1 MIAKLTGKVAHLD
14 IKFLILDVNGVGYKV
29 FATSETLEKAGEIG
43 VDLSLWIHHTI
54 REDASD
60 LFGFHSREAL
70 GLFELLIGVSGI
82 GPKTGLN
89 ILNLTTPDTIREA
102 VETGDISYLTKISG
116 IGKKMAE
123 KMVIELRDK
132 LGDPSETYVSGSLK
146 DGALAIEALKSLG
159 YSEKE
164 SREAVKKIDKEI
176 TSTQDIVKA
185 ALRILSN

>member
-14 IKFLILDVNGVGYKV
+14 IKFLIIDVNGIGYKV
-29 FATSETLEKAGEIG
+29 FATSETLGMAGEIG

-60 LFGFHSREAL
+60 LFGFHTRDAL
-70 GLFELLIGVSGI
+70 LLFELLISVSGI

-102 VETGDISYLTKISG
+102 VETGDTSYLTKISG

-132 LGDPSETYVSGSLK
+132 LGAPSDTYVSGSLK

-159 YSEKE
+159 YNEKE
-164 SREAVKKIDKEI
+164 AREAVKKIDKDV

-185 ALRILSN
+185 ALKVLSS

>member
-1 MIAKLTGKVAHLD
+1 MLAKLTGKVAHLD
-14 IKFLILDVNGVGYKV
+14 IKFLILDVNGVGYKI
-29 FATSETLEKAGEIG
+29 FAISETLEEAGEIG
-43 VDLSLWIHHTI
+43 TDLSLWIHHTI

-60 LFGFHSREAL
+60 LFGFPTRDAL
-70 GLFELLIGVSGI
+70 SLFELLISVSGI

-132 LGDPSETYVSGSLK
+132 LGAPDEKYVSGSLK

-159 YSEKE
+159 YSERE
-164 SREAVKKIDKEI
+164 AREAVKKIDKTI
-176 TSTQDIVKA
+176 TSTQDIVKS
-185 ALRILSN
+185 ALKILSN

>member
-14 IKFLILDVNGVGYKV
+14 IKFLIIEINGIGYKV
-29 FATSETLEKAGEIG
+29 FATGETLEKAGEIG
-43 VDLSLWIHHTI
+43 SDISLWIHQTI

-60 LFGFHSREAL
+60 LFGFPTRDAL

-102 VETGDISYLTKISG
+102 VETGDTSYLTKISG

-123 KMVIELRDK
+123 KMIIELRDK
-132 LGDPSETYVSGSLK
+132 LGAQDEKYVNGTLK

-159 YSEKE
+159 YSERE
-164 SREAVKKIDKEI
+164 AREAVKKIDKNL
-176 TSTQDIVKA
+176 TSTQDIVKS
-185 ALRILSN
+185 ALRLLSV

>member
-1 MIAKLTGKVAHLD
+1 MIAKLTGKIAHLD

-43 VDLSLWIHHTI
+43 TDISLWTHHTI

-60 LFGFHSREAL
+60 LFGFSTRDAL
-70 GLFELLIGVSGI
+70 GLFELLISVSGI

-102 VETGDISYLTKISG
+102 VETGDTSYLTKISG

-132 LGDPSETYVSGSLK
+132 LGAPSDTYVSGSLK

-159 YSEKE
+159 YSEKDA
-164 SREAVKKIDKEI
+164 REAVKKIDKDV
-176 TSTQDIVKA
+176 TSTQDIVKS
-185 ALRILSN
+185 ALKMLSN

>member
-14 IKFLILDVNGVGYKV
+14 IKFLILDVNGIGYKV

-43 VDLSLWIHHTI
+43 ADLSLWIHHTI

-60 LFGFHSREAL
+60 LFGFPTRDSL

-132 LGDPSETYVSGSLK
+132 LGAPDEKYISGSLK
-146 DGALAIEALKSLG
+146 DGALAIEALQSLG
-159 YSEKE
+159 YSERE
-164 SREAVKKIDKEI
+164 AREAVKKLDKDI
-176 TSTQDIVKA
+176 TSTQEMVKS
-185 ALRILSN
+185 ALKILSN

>member
-1 MIAKLTGKVAHLD
+1 MLAKLTGKVAHLD

-43 VDLSLWIHHTI
+43 ADISLWIHHTI

-60 LFGFHSREAL
+60 LFGFPNRDAL
-70 GLFELLIGVSGI
+70 GLFELLISVSGI

-102 VETGDISYLTKISG
+102 VETGDTSYLTKISG

-132 LGDPSETYVSGSLK
+132 LGAPDEKYVSGSLK
-146 DGALAIEALKSLG
+146 DGALAIEALQSLG
-159 YSEKE
+159 YSERE
-164 SREAVKKIDKEI
+164 AREAVKKIDKNI
-176 TSTQDIVKA
+176 TSTQEIVKS
-185 ALRILSN
+185 ALKMLSN

>member
-14 IKFLILDVNGVGYKV
+14 VKFLILDVNGVGYKI

-43 VDLSLWIHHTI
+43 AEISLWIHHTI

-60 LFGFHSREAL
+60 LFGFLSRDAL
-70 GLFELLIGVSGI
+70 GLFELLISVSGI

-89 ILNLTTPDTIREA
+89 ILNLTTLDTIREA

-132 LGDPSETYVSGSLK
+132 LGAQSDVYVSGSLK
-146 DGALAIEALKSLG
+146 DGALAIEALQSLG
-159 YSEKE
+159 YSERE
-164 SREAVKKIDKEI
+164 SREVVKKLDKSI
-176 TSTQDIVKA
+176 TSPQDIVKA
-185 ALRILSN
+185 AIKILSN

>member
-1 MIAKLTGKVAHLD
+1 MIAKLTGKIAHLD
-14 IKFLILDVNGVGYKV
+14 IKFLILDVHGVGYKI
-29 FATSETLEKAGEIG
+29 FATGETLEKAGEIG
-43 VDLSLWIHHTI
+43 EELALWIHHTI

-60 LFGFHSREAL
+60 LFGFPTRDSL
-70 GLFELLIGVSGI
+70 GLFELLISVSGI

-102 VETGDISYLTKISG
+102 VETGDTSYLTKISG

-132 LGDPSETYVSGSLK
+132 LGAPDEKYVSGSLK
-146 DGALAIEALKSLG
+146 DGALAIEALQSLG
-159 YSEKE
+159 YSERE
-164 SREAVKKIDKEI
+164 SREAVKKIDKDV

-185 ALRILSN
+185 ALKVLSN

>member
-1 MIAKLTGKVAHLD
+1 MIAKLTGKIAHLD
-14 IKFLILDVNGVGYKV
+14 IKFLILDVHGVGYKI
-29 FATSETLEKAGEIG
+29 FATGETLEKAGEIG
-43 VDLSLWIHHTI
+43 EELALWIHHTI

-60 LFGFHSREAL
+60 LFGFPTRASL
-70 GLFELLIGVSGI
+70 GLFELLISVSGI

-102 VETGDISYLTKISG
+102 VETGDTSYLTKISG

-132 LGDPSETYVSGSLK
+132 LGAPDEKYVSGSLK
-146 DGALAIEALKSLG
+146 DGALAIEALQSLG
-159 YSEKE
+159 YSERE
-164 SREAVKKIDKEI
+164 SREAVKKIDKDV

-185 ALRILSN
+185 ALKVLSN

>member
-14 IKFLILDVNGVGYKV
+14 IKFLILDVNGIGYKV

-43 VDLSLWIHHTI
+43 ADLSLWIHHTI
-54 REDASD
+54 REDTSD
-60 LFGFHSREAL
+60 LFGFPTRDSL

-102 VETGDISYLTKISG
+102 VETGDTSYLTKISG

-132 LGDPSETYVSGSLK
+132 LGAPDEKYVSGTLK
-146 DGALAIEALKSLG
+146 DGALAIEALQSLG
-159 YSEKE
+159 YSERE
-164 SREAVKKIDKEI
+164 AREAVKKIDKNI
-176 TSTQDIVKA
+176 ISTQDIVKA
-185 ALRILSN
+185 ALKVLSN

>member
-14 IKFLILDVNGVGYKV
+14 LKYLIIDIHGVGYKV
-29 FATSETLEKAGEIG
+29 FATTETLEKAGEVGEEIA
-43 VDLSLWIHHTI
+43 LWIHHVV

-60 LFGFHSREAL
+60 LFGFPTRESI
-70 GLFELLIGVSGI
+70 GLFELLIGISGV
-82 GPKTGLN
+82 GPKTALG
-89 ILNLTTPDTIREA
+89 ILNVTTLDTIREA

-123 KMVIELRDK
+123 KMIIELRDK
-132 LGDPSETYVSGSLK
+132 LGTSDETYISGSLK

-159 YSEKE
+159 YSERE
-164 SREAVKKIDKEI
+164 SRDAVKKLGKEI

-185 ALRILSN
+185 ALKVLGS